1 VSPASST
8 SKPSELHEH
17 VIQQLIERGRT
28 QGYLEADDVRRAFE
42 DADIPVS
49 KASTIL
55 RSLSKEGV
63 TVMVSAADSAA
74 PKRSRKRATP
84 AARKTDAGARQGVGK
99 SVVAAKE
106 QPDTVTA
113 VVDDGAGEDSVK
125 SAKQAKPARP
135 ARKKPAAKPRKK
147 AASSG
152 ASSSSGAGAASSA
165 PSGVSGAPAEPATR
179 PKKAPAK
186 PAAEQTVQ
194 EVTKNELVPAEDEEI
209 EVTDLEGDLD
219 DLEVDVELAADDTPD
234 AETDAGG
241 DADADTDADMEADAE
256 AQPESAAPPADGA
269 TTTSEDEAFVLGDDD
284 EDAPAQQIAAAGATA
299 DPVKDY
305 LKQIGKVPLLN
316 AEQEVELAKRIEA
329 GLFAEEKLA
338 EAGHMMSDDDRLDFE
353 WIAEDGRRAKNH
365 LLEANLR
372 LVVSLA
378 KRYTGRGMLFL
389 DLIQEGN
396 LGLIRAVEKFD
407 YTKGYKFSTYATW
420 WIRQAITRAMADQAR
435 TIRIPVHMVEVINKL
450 ARVQRQMLQDLGRE
464 PTPEELAKELDMTP
478 EKVVEVQKYG
488 REPISLHTPLGE
500 DGDSEFGDLIEDSE
514 AIVPADAVSFTLLQE
529 QLHSVLDTLS
539 EREAGVVSMRFGLTD
554 GQPKTLD
561 EIGKVYGVTRER
573 IRQIESKTMSKLRHP
588 SRSQVLRDYLD

>member
-1 VSPASST
+1 MKGT
-8 SKPSELHEH
+8 
-17 VIQQLIERGRT
+17 R
-28 QGYLEADDVRRAFE
+28 
-42 DADIPVS
+42 
-49 KASTIL
+49 
-55 RSLSKEGV
+55 
-63 TVMVSAADSAA
+63 VSASRASVKDSATNEEITEV
-74 PKRSRKRATP
+74 TP
-84 AARKTDAGARQGVGK
+84 AAKKNTRGKKASSASKKTP
-99 SVVAAKE
+99 AAVPEGGEKE
-106 QPDTVTA
+106 
-113 VVDDGAGEDSVK
+113 
-125 SAKQAKPARP
+125 SADR
-135 ARKKPAAKPRKK
+135 KPAAKKGSAKK
-147 AASSG
+147 ASAKKAG
-152 ASSSSGAGAASSA
+152 AS
-165 PSGVSGAPAEPATR
+165 
-179 PKKAPAK
+179 
-186 PAAEQTVQ
+186 
-194 EVTKNELVPAEDEEI
+194 
-209 EVTDLEGDLD
+209 
-219 DLEVDVELAADDTPD
+219 
-234 AETDAGG
+234 DAGG
-241 DADADTDADMEADAE
+241 DKTAKKTTRGRKKKEAEVAEEVIDDIETGDDEDFEPTGEDLKDPDLETDADDEEESDVEEEAEEEDPKAFE
-256 AQPESAAPPADGA
+256 GAALRERTNAGIHVKGGFVVSD
-269 TTTSEDEAFVLGDDD
+269 SDETD
-284 EDAPAQQIAAAGATA
+284 EPVQQVTVAGATA

-305 LKQIGKVPLLN
+305 LKQIGKVSLLN
-316 AEQEVELAKRIEA
+316 AEQEVDLARRIEA
-329 GLFAEEKLA
+329 GLYAEYKLKNQA
-338 EAGHMMSDDDRLDFE
+338 DEMTSRERRELHFLAQ
-353 WIAEDGRRAKNH
+353 DGQQAKNH

-378 KRYTGRGMLFL
+378 KRYTGRGMQFL

-464 PTPEELAKELDMTP
+464 PTPEELAKELDMTA

-529 QLHSVLDTLS
+529 QLHHVLDTLS
-539 EREAGVVSMRFGLTD
+539 EREAGVVSMRFGLGD

>member
-1 VSPASST
+1 MAVTRALKNSKTAKKAVAKKPVAKKAPVKKAAAKKI
-8 SKPSELHEH
+8 SKPAKVVKKAAVKIPLKTDLTAKDVQMIVDAKNASMRLKQLLADAESRGITAINRIPKKVDKDLVDEIRILNVDVPKMGEKLKKLGLGSPYRMLKKTELA
-17 VIQQLIERGRT
+17 LI
-28 QGYLEADDVRRAFE
+28 A
-42 DADIPVS
+42 PPP
-49 KASTIL
+49 
-55 RSLSKEGV
+55 
-63 TVMVSAADSAA
+63 AA
-74 PKRSRKRATP
+74 PAAPVAPAT
-84 AARKTDAGARQGVGK
+84 
-99 SVVAAKE
+99 
-106 QPDTVTA
+106 
-113 VVDDGAGEDSVK
+113 
-125 SAKQAKPARP
+125 SA
-135 ARKKPAAKPRKK
+135 AAKPGKDGKTAVLKIDGEEVELEEVELEDLESLVEDVKEIIEEEKENEIRVVNVAEESTNEENAFTIKD
-147 AASSG
+147 SEEDD
-152 ASSSSGAGAASSA
+152 A
-165 PSGVSGAPAEPATR
+165 PV
-179 PKKAPAK
+179 
-186 PAAEQTVQ
+186 QTVL
-194 EVTKNELVPAEDEEI
+194 T
-209 EVTDLEGDLD
+209 
-219 DLEVDVELAADDTPD
+219 
-234 AETDAGG
+234 
-241 DADADTDADMEADAE
+241 
-256 AQPESAAPPADGA
+256 
-269 TTTSEDEAFVLGDDD
+269 
-284 EDAPAQQIAAAGATA
+284 AGATA

-305 LKQIGKVPLLN
+305 LKLIGRVPLLN
-316 AEQEVELAKRIEA
+316 AEMEVDLSLRVEA
-329 GLFAEEKLA
+329 GLFADEIITHEKKIDKKYKREL
-338 EAGHMMSDDDRLDFE
+338 EQLVLD
-353 WIAEDGRRAKNH
+353 GKRAKNH

-500 DGDSEFGDLIEDSE
+500 EGDSEFGDLIEDSE

-529 QLHSVLDTLS
+529 QLHSVLGTLS
-539 EREAGVVSMRFGLTD
+539 EREAGVVKMRFGLTD

-561 EIGKVYGVTRER
+561 EIGKVYSVTRER

>member
-1 VSPASST
+1 VTPPSKAHAPAVVSDST
-8 SKPSELHEH
+8 DDDAVLSEGTGA
-17 VIQQLIERGRT
+17 RAGRT
-28 QGYLEADDVRRAFE
+28 
-42 DADIPVS
+42 
-49 KASTIL
+49 
-55 RSLSKEGV
+55 
-63 TVMVSAADSAA
+63 
-74 PKRSRKRATP
+74 AT
-84 AARKTDAGARQGVGK
+84 
-99 SVVAAKE
+99 
-106 QPDTVTA
+106 
-113 VVDDGAGEDSVK
+113 
-125 SAKQAKPARP
+125 
-135 ARKKPAAKPRKK
+135 
-147 AASSG
+147 
-152 ASSSSGAGAASSA
+152 
-165 PSGVSGAPAEPATR
+165 
-179 PKKAPAK
+179 KKAPARR
-186 PAAEQTVQ
+186 PAAKKTPLKAVAASAGGAKASAKKSDADDDDEAELEPDLTVDLEDDDAAVVDATDIAVVDIVAGAVPP
-194 EVTKNELVPAEDEEI
+194 EVQV
-209 EVTDLEGDLD
+209 DLEGDEVVVTVGKKRTLD
-219 DLEVDVELAADDTPD
+219 DVDEAKFEPAKEAVVEAKLVEDQGFTLSAADD
-234 AETDAGG
+234 
-241 DADADTDADMEADAE
+241 ADE
-256 AQPESAAPPADGA
+256 PE
-269 TTTSEDEAFVLGDDD
+269 
-284 EDAPAQQIAAAGATA
+284 QQVMVAGATA

-305 LKQIGKVPLLN
+305 LKQIGKVALLN

-329 GLFAEEKLA
+329 GLFADEKIA
-338 EAGHMMSDDDRLDFE
+338 DVAVKIKPKEADDYD

-514 AIVPADAVSFTLLQE
+514 AVVPADAVSFTLLQE
-529 QLHSVLDTLS
+529 QLHDVLDTLS

>member
-1 VSPASST
+1 MPSKPTKAT
-8 SKPSELHEH
+8 SKTPAKAAAKS
-17 VIQQLIERGRT
+17 
-28 QGYLEADDVRRAFE
+28 AAK
-42 DADIPVS
+42 APAPVKTAAKAPTTSAAS
-49 KASTIL
+49 KA
-55 RSLSKEGV
+55 
-63 TVMVSAADSAA
+63 
-74 PKRSRKRATP
+74 
-84 AARKTDAGARQGVGK
+84 
-99 SVVAAKE
+99 
-106 QPDTVTA
+106 
-113 VVDDGAGEDSVK
+113 
-125 SAKQAKPARP
+125 
-135 ARKKPAAKPRKK
+135 
-147 AASSG
+147 
-152 ASSSSGAGAASSA
+152 
-165 PSGVSGAPAEPATR
+165 
-179 PKKAPAK
+179 APAK
-186 PAAEQTVQ
+186 PA
-194 EVTKNELVPAEDEEI
+194 TKTTAASTAKAPAKAAATNAAATKAAPAKAAPAKAAATKAAATKAATKTSATKAAPAKAAPAKAAVKGPAKAAATKAASPAAPAKGAAVASIDDEDVAVIRVVEGEDAVEI
-209 EVTDLEGDLD
+209 VDLD
-219 DLEVDVELAADDTPD
+219 DADLEAVVEPDLTEAAVLEVELEAEIEAEIAEVVGEPKEGEEEKAD
-234 AETDAGG
+234 E
-241 DADADTDADMEADAE
+241 
-256 AQPESAAPPADGA
+256 ES
-269 TTTSEDEAFVLGDDD
+269 EAFVISDVDDTD
-284 EDAPAQQIAAAGATA
+284 EPVQTVTVAGATA

-329 GLFAEEKLA
+329 GLFAEEKLNSGA
-338 EAGHMMSDDDRLDFE
+338 KMTTTQRGDLE

-529 QLHSVLDTLS
+529 QLDSVLDTLS
-539 EREAGVVSMRFGLTD
+539 EREAGVVKMRFGLTD

>member
-1 VSPASST
+1 MSAST
-8 SKPSELHEH
+8 SRTLPPEIAESES
-17 VIQQLIERGRT
+17 VMALIERGKADG
-28 QGYLEADDVRRAFE
+28 QIAGDDVRRAFE
-42 DADIPVS
+42 ADQIPPTQWKNV
-49 KASTIL
+49 L
-55 RSLSKEGV
+55 RSLNQILEEEGV
-63 TVMVSAADSAA
+63 TLMVSAAESPKRARKSVAAKSPVKRTATKTVAAKTAVTRTVAASAA
-74 PKRSRKRATP
+74 P
-84 AARKTDAGARQGVGK
+84 AAESAD
-99 SVVAAKE
+99 VVADDA
-106 QPDTVTA
+106 A
-113 VVDDGAGEDSVK
+113 VA
-125 SAKQAKPARP
+125 
-135 ARKKPAAKPRKK
+135 
-147 AASSG
+147 
-152 ASSSSGAGAASSA
+152 
-165 PSGVSGAPAEPATR
+165 
-179 PKKAPAK
+179 APAK
-186 PAAEQTVQ
+186 KTAAKKTVAKKTAAKKTAVKKTAAKKSGKQ
-194 EVTKNELVPAEDEEI
+194 DDEL
-209 EVTDLEGDLD
+209 LD
-219 DLEVDVELAADDTPD
+219 
-234 AETDAGG
+234 G
-241 DADADTDADMEADAE
+241 
-256 AQPESAAPPADGA
+256 
-269 TTTSEDEAFVLGDDD
+269 DEAVEEVKAGKGEEEESEGENKGFVLSDDD
-284 EDAPAQQIAAAGATA
+284 EDDAPAQQVAVAGATA

-329 GLFAEEKLA
+329 GLFAEDKLA
-338 EAGHMMSDDDRLDFE
+338 NSDKLAPKLKRELE
-353 WIAEDGRRAKNH
+353 IIAEDGRRAKNH

-478 EKVVEVQKYG
+478 EKVIEVQKYG

-514 AIVPADAVSFTLLQE
+514 AVVPADAVSFTLLQE

>member
-1 VSPASST
+1 MTASASSKT
-8 SKPSELHEH
+8 STTAS
-17 VIQQLIERGRT
+17 RT
-28 QGYLEADDVRRAFE
+28 PRTRAK
-42 DADIPVS
+42 
-49 KASTIL
+49 KAAPA
-55 RSLSKEGV
+55 
-63 TVMVSAADSAA
+63 AADSIVEPETVVVTADETAPAA
-74 PKRSRKRATP
+74 KPPVRRTRAKAASPATP
-84 AARKTDAGARQGVGK
+84 AATTTPVRRTRAKK
-99 SVVAAKE
+99 VV
-106 QPDTVTA
+106 
-113 VVDDGAGEDSVK
+113 
-125 SAKQAKPARP
+125 
-135 ARKKPAAKPRKK
+135 
-147 AASSG
+147 
-152 ASSSSGAGAASSA
+152 
-165 PSGVSGAPAEPATR
+165 
-179 PKKAPAK
+179 
-186 PAAEQTVQ
+186 
-194 EVTKNELVPAEDEEI
+194 EV
-209 EVTDLEGDLD
+209 
-219 DLEVDVELAADDTPD
+219 PD
-234 AETDAGG
+234 AETADVTPTV
-241 DADADTDADMEADAE
+241 ADALL
-256 AQPESAAPPADGA
+256 APGIVEDVKFAREGDDVVLTVGGKKHSLDDVDEKSFDQTEVA
-269 TTTSEDEAFVLGDDD
+269 KEEKELSEDEGFVVSDTD
-284 EDAPAQQIAAAGATA
+284 ETDEPEQQVMVAGATA

-305 LKQIGKVPLLN
+305 LKQIGKVALLN
-316 AEQEVELAKRIEA
+316 AEQEVQLAKRIEA
-329 GLFAEEKLA
+329 GLFAEESIT
-338 EAGHMMSDDDRLDFE
+338 EARVKKADRDDYD
-353 WIAEDGRRAKNH
+353 WIVEDGRRAKNH

-420 WIRQAITRAMADQAR
+420 WIKQAITRAMADQAR

-514 AIVPADAVSFTLLQE
+514 AVVPAEAVNFTLLQE
-529 QLHSVLDTLS
+529 QLHDVLDTLS

-554 GQPKTLD
+554 GQPKSLD

>member
-1 VSPASST
+1 VTPPSKARASTPASTATGS
-8 SKPSELHEH
+8 
-17 VIQQLIERGRT
+17 GR
-28 QGYLEADDVRRAFE
+28 QASGPAQAEAE
-42 DADIPVS
+42 S
-49 KASTIL
+49 AST
-55 RSLSKEGV
+55 
-63 TVMVSAADSAA
+63 
-74 PKRSRKRATP
+74 
-84 AARKTDAGARQGVGK
+84 
-99 SVVAAKE
+99 
-106 QPDTVTA
+106 
-113 VVDDGAGEDSVK
+113 
-125 SAKQAKPARP
+125 
-135 ARKKPAAKPRKK
+135 KK
-147 AASSG
+147 AA
-152 ASSSSGAGAASSA
+152 A
-165 PSGVSGAPAEPATR
+165 R
-179 PKKAPAK
+179 KAPAK
-186 PAAEQTVQ
+186 KAALRAVDPVAAGTPAKAGSRSAAADIE
-194 EVTKNELVPAEDEEI
+194 EIISSAEDELEDAVP
-209 EVTDLEGDLD
+209 EVAAELDEVISVEALVSDADLSTNVLVDLESDEVILTVVGKKRTLD
-219 DLEVDVELAADDTPD
+219 DVDESTFEPAEEAKLEGELAEDEGFTLSEADD
-234 AETDAGG
+234 
-241 DADADTDADMEADAE
+241 ADE
-256 AQPESAAPPADGA
+256 PE
-269 TTTSEDEAFVLGDDD
+269 
-284 EDAPAQQIAAAGATA
+284 QQVMAAGATA

-305 LKQIGKVPLLN
+305 LKQIGKVAMLN

-329 GLFAEEKLA
+329 GLFADEKINEDHTKVKAALV
-338 EAGHMMSDDDRLDFE
+338 DDYE

-464 PTPEELAKELDMTP
+464 PTPEELARELDMTP

-514 AIVPADAVSFTLLQE
+514 AVVPADAVSFTLLQE
-529 QLHSVLDTLS
+529 QLHDVLDTLS